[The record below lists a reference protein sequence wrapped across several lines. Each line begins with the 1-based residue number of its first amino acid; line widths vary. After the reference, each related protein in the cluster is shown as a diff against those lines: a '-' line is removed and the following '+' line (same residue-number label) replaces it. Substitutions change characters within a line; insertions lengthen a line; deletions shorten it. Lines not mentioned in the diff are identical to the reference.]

1 MADASSPRRTLR
13 ILPFVV
19 ALEIL
24 AGCDQGSTTTAP
36 PPTAAP
42 APPPAAPV
50 KGQSASNPGSSA
62 GSDSTLQGTK

>member
-1 MADASSPRRTLR
+1 MIDASSPRRTLP
-13 ILPFVV
+13 ILPF
-19 ALEIL
+19 ALALGIL
-24 AGCDQGSTTTAP
+24 AGCDQGSTQTSA

-62 GSDSTLQGTK
+62 GTDSTLQGTK